1 MFRKTILQLLIVV
14 SITLFASSCKDD
26 KQGGDGNKVDAWT
39 EQMNRNLADLST
51 RLDHLPYTTAM
62 SVYNLSADSFL
73 FNYHERQQMIP
84 ASTLKLLIAISAL
97 ENLGIK
103 GEFHTSLHQ
112 NGAISGGTLHGDL
125 ILVGGFD
132 PLLNQADLQTM
143 ARTVKNAGIQRIDG
157 RLIGDL
163 SMTDTLRM
171 GNGWSWDDYPSPVT
185 PYLTPLF
192 YNHQRRPGKGLNLMA
207 DPDLHCLY
215 TFATELQKAGVDV
228 DMNRLLLSTSGVTP
242 LGKELSR
249 ISHPLSR
256 VLPTMLKESDNLY
269 AEAVFYRLA
278 SLKKKKGASAKDALM
293 MVKNTLTHAGCDNF
307 NFRIVDGSG
316 LSPYDNMT
324 AESQIRLL
332 IYAYNDKMLLFSP
345 LYSSL
350 AVAGKSGTLAARM
363 TEGKATSRVHAKTG
377 TSANACCLT
386 GYAKASN
393 GDDLAFAILSNG
405 VLNPNRCRAFQDEIC
420 QLLCE

>member
-1 MFRKTILQLLIVV
+1 MNKKTL
-14 SITLFASSCKDD
+14 TYLFATTIALALPSCK
-26 KQGGDGNKVDAWT
+26 GNDNVKEEKAVDPWT
-39 EQMNRNLADLST
+39 EQMNHNLADLAIH
-51 RLDHLPYTTAM
+51 LDKLPYTTAM

-84 ASTLKLLIAISAL
+84 ASTLKLLTAICAL
-97 ENLGIK
+97 ENLGMK
-103 GEFHTSLHQ
+103 GEFHTTLHQ
-112 NGAISGGTLHGDL
+112 NGNVSGGTLHGDL
-125 ILVGGFD
+125 IIVGGFD
-132 PLLNQADLQTM
+132 PLLSLSDLQSL
-143 ARTVKNAGIQRIDG
+143 ARSVKSAGITRVDG
-157 RLIGDL
+157 RIIGDV

-192 YNHQRRPGKGLNLMA
+192 FDHQRLRSKSWNMIA
-207 DPDLHCLY
+207 NPDMHCLR
-215 TFATELQKAGVDV
+215 TFANELQKAGVSV
-228 DMNRLLLSTSGVTP
+228 DADRLLLSTSGVTP
-242 LGKELSR
+242 RGKELSR

-256 VLPTMLKESDNLY
+256 VLPTMLKDSDNLY

-278 SLKKKKGASAKDALM
+278 SLKKKKGASAKDGLSM
-293 MVKNTLTHAGCDNF
+293 IGNTLTHAGCDNF

-332 IYAYNDKMLLFSP
+332 IYAYNDKMMLFSP

-350 AVAGKSGTLAARM
+350 AVAGKSGTLATRM

-377 TSANACCLT
+377 TSANACCLS

-393 GDDLAFAILSNG
+393 GDDLAFVILSNG
-405 VLNPNRCRAFQDEIC
+405 VLSPNRCRYFQDEIC

>member
-1 MFRKTILQLLIVV
+1 MNKKTLI
-14 SITLFASSCKDD
+14 SLFATTIALTMPSCRGND
-26 KQGGDGNKVDAWT
+26 KGNEGKAVDAWT
-39 EQMNRNLADLST
+39 EQMNHNLADLT
-51 RLDHLPYTTAM
+51 THLDNLPYTTAM

-84 ASTLKLLIAISAL
+84 ASTLKLLTAICAL
-97 ENLGIK
+97 ENLGMK
-103 GEFHTSLHQ
+103 GEFHTTLHQ
-112 NGAISGGTLHGDL
+112 NGTVSSGTLHGDL
-125 ILVGGFD
+125 IIVGGFD
-132 PLLNQADLQTM
+132 PLLSLGDLQSL
-143 ARTVKNAGIQRIDG
+143 AHSVKSAGITRIDG
-157 RLIGDL
+157 RIIGDV

-171 GNGWSWDDYPSPVT
+171 GNGWSWDDYPSPVA

-192 YNHQRRPGKGLNLMA
+192 FDHQRIKTKTWNMIA
-207 DPDLHCLY
+207 NSDMYCLR
-215 TFATELQKAGVDV
+215 TFANELQKAGVSV
-228 DMNRLLLSTSGVTP
+228 NNERLLLSTSGVSP
-242 LGKELSR
+242 RGKELSR
-249 ISHPLSR
+249 ISHTLSH
-256 VLPTMLKESDNLY
+256 VLPTMLKDSDNLY

-278 SLKKKKGASAKDALM
+278 SLKKKKGASAIDGVS

-332 IYAYNDKMLLFSP
+332 IYAYNEKILLFSP

-350 AVAGKSGTLAARM
+350 AVAGKSGTLSMRM
-363 TEGKATSRVHAKTG
+363 TDGQAYNRIHAKTG

-386 GYAKASN
+386 GFAKASN

-405 VLNPNRCRAFQDEIC
+405 VLSPNRCRAFQDEIC
-420 QLLCE
+420 KMLCQ

>member
-1 MFRKTILQLLIVV
+1 MNKKTLIF
-14 SITLFASSCKDD
+14 LFAMIIAMALPSCKGDD
-26 KQGGDGNKVDAWT
+26 KVKDEKAVDPWT
-39 EQMNRNLADLST
+39 EQMNHNLADLAT
-51 RLDHLPYTTAM
+51 RLEHQPYTTSM
-62 SVYNLSADSFL
+62 SIYNLSADSFL

-103 GEFHTSLHQ
+103 GEFHTTLHQ
-112 NGAISGGTLHGDL
+112 NGSISGGTLHGDL

-132 PLLNQADLQTM
+132 PLLSLGDLQAM
-143 ARTVKNAGIQRIDG
+143 ARAVKNAGIQRVDG
-157 RLIGDL
+157 RLIGDV

-192 YNHQRRPGKGLNLMA
+192 FDHQRLRTKNWNMIA
-207 DPDLHCLY
+207 NPDKHCLR
-215 TFATELQKAGVDV
+215 TFASELQKAGVSV
-228 DMNRLLLSTSGVTP
+228 DGERLLLSTSGVNP
-242 LGKELSR
+242 RGKELSR
-249 ISHPLSR
+249 ISHSLSQ
-256 VLPTMLKESDNLY
+256 VLPTMLKDSDNLY
-269 AEAVFYRLA
+269 AEALFYRLA
-278 SLKKKKGASAKDALM
+278 SLKKNKGATVQDGLS
-293 MVKNTLTHAGCDNF
+293 MVKNTLTRAGCDNF

-332 IYAYNDKMLLFSP
+332 IYAYNNKMLLFSP

-405 VLNPNRCRAFQDEIC
+405 VLNPNRCRAFQDDIC

>member
-1 MFRKTILQLLIVV
+1 MNK
-14 SITLFASSCKDD
+14 ITLTFLFATIIALALTSCKG
-26 KQGGDGNKVDAWT
+26 KEEGKEEKTVDAWT
-39 EQMNRNLADLST
+39 EQMNHNLADLAT
-51 RLDHLPYTTAM
+51 HLDNLPYTTAM

-84 ASTLKLLIAISAL
+84 ASTLKLLTAISAL
-97 ENLGIK
+97 ENLGMK
-103 GEFHTSLHQ
+103 GEFHTTLHQ
-112 NGAISGGTLHGDL
+112 NGTVSGGTLHGDL

-132 PLLNQADLQTM
+132 PLLSLGDLQSL
-143 ARTVKNAGIQRIDG
+143 AHSVKSAGINRIDG
-157 RLIGDL
+157 RIIGDL

-192 YNHQRRPGKGLNLMA
+192 IDHQRLSSKAWNMIA
-207 DPDLHCLY
+207 NSDVYCLR
-215 TFATELQKAGVDV
+215 TFASELMKAGVSV
-228 DMNRLLLSTSGVTP
+228 DYERLLLSTNGVSP
-242 LGKELSR
+242 LGKELCR
-249 ISHPLSR
+249 ISHSLSR
-256 VLPTMLKESDNLY
+256 VLPTMLKDSDNLY

-278 SLKKKKGASAKDALM
+278 SLKKKKGASAKDGLS
-293 MVKNTLTHAGCDNF
+293 MVKNTLSRAGCDNF

-332 IYAYNDKMLLFSP
+332 IYAYNEKIMLFSP

-350 AVAGKSGTLAARM
+350 AVAGKSGTLSMRM
-363 TEGKATSRVHAKTG
+363 TDGQAYNRIHAKTG
-377 TSANACCLT
+377 TSANSCCLT
-386 GYAKASN
+386 GFAKASN

-420 QLLCE
+420 QILCQ